1 MITQQQYAQ
10 PQNAVT
16 PQQGAQ
22 QQYGSL
28 PQQPSQPVSQPSN
41 YTTPQPAPMN
51 TAPTQPAY
59 TQQQY
64 VNNAQPAGQNPAQMQ
79 PYNQPYQNI
88 PQQNQLSQQQYQQP
102 MQQAPQ
108 QYQQQD
114 MPQQPQYSGQAPAQG
129 QYSQPQGQPQAP
141 QKYRPPVME
150 GARRAGGGQIS
161 KFVKWDNAS
170 VGTQYFGTFLKFI
183 KSQYGNWNAVIEDD
197 AGQEILLGTPGKLR
211 YLLHSENIIPG
222 KYICVTY
229 LGKEQMKKNRL
240 NVPQKDAHDFT
251 LDIFDERDKSSDPRF
266 FNEIEK
272 VRAYYELLG
281 NNQVQQAQAQAQPV
295 AYGATSY
302 GQTPYGQA
310 PTQYQQPVQP
320 VQQQYAPQQY
330 AQQQYAPQQYA
341 QQPVYPQQAPVQPM
355 TQPQQPGYA
364 PQQFNTGDIPF

>member
-10 PQNAVT
+10 PQHAVT

-22 QQYGSL
+22 QQQMYGSL
-28 PQQPSQPVSQPSN
+28 PQQPSQYVSQPSN
-41 YTTPQPAPMN
+41 YAITQNLQAQNMDTTPTQHAPM
-51 TAPTQPAY
+51 
-59 TQQQY
+59 QQQY
-64 VNNAQPAGQNPAQMQ
+64 VNNVQPAGQNPAQMQ
-79 PYNQPYQNI
+79 PYNQPYTAM
-88 PQQNQLSQQQYQQP
+88 PQQDQLPQQQYQQP

-108 QYQQQD
+108 QYQQQA

-129 QYSQPQGQPQAP
+129 QYSQPQGQAP
-141 QKYRPPVME
+141 QKYRPPAME

-161 KFVKWDNAS
+161 KFVKWDNEV

-183 KSQYGNWNAVIEDD
+183 KSQYNHWNAVIEDD

-251 LDIFDERDKSSDPRF
+251 LDIFDGRDKSSDPRF

-272 VRAYYELLG
+272 VRAYYASLG
-281 NNQVQQAQAQAQPV
+281 NNQVQQAQAQPV
-295 AYGATSY
+295 TYGAPSY

-310 PTQYQQPVQP
+310 PTQYQQSQQP

-330 AQQQYAPQQYA
+330 AQPQVQQQY
-341 QQPVYPQQAPVQPM
+341 QQPMP
-355 TQPQQPGYA
+355 QPQQPGYA
-364 PQQFNTGDIPF
+364 PQQFNTGDVPF